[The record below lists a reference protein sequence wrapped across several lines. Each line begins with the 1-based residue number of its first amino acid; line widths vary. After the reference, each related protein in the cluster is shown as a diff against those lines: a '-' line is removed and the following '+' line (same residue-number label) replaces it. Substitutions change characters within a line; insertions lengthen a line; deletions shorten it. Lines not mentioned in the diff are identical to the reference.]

1 MTYPKNKKWMG
12 AVAVV
17 VFLLAGCS
25 CLTDAVGQQ
34 DTKDAAQTE
43 SVSEKEKY
51 TKSLAKAE
59 IKGVTV
65 EVMYASQKKIENN
78 PKQCIMMTASFI
90 YKRKKEMI
98 FWIR

>member
-1 MTYPKNKKWMG
+1 MTYRKNKKWMG
-12 AVAVV
+12 TVAVV

-65 EVMYASQKKIENN
+65 EVNVCFSEKNR
-78 PKQCIMMTASFI
+78 KQSEINVL
-90 YKRKKEMI
+90 
-98 FWIR
+98 

>member
-1 MTYPKNKKWMG
+1 MG

-59 IKGVTV
+59 LVSRG
-65 EVMYASQKKIENN
+65 
-78 PKQCIMMTASFI
+78 
-90 YKRKKEMI
+90 
-98 FWIR
+98 